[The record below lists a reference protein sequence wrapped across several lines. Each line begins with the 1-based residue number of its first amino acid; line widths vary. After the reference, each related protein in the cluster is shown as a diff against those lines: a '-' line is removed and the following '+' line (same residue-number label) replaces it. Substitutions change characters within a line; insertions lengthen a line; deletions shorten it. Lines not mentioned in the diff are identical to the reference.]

1 MLFWLW
7 FRFGSITPATLYEMM
22 TDLTQRIKSIE
33 SILYKNLLPWRG
45 AQRVVTLSS
54 PRSAPPA
61 SVTQDISYTRYCS
74 HPYDIVPRKQ
84 PRPHR

>member
-7 FRFGSITPATLYEMM
+7 FRFGSITLATLYEMM
-22 TDLTQRIKSIE
+22 TILTQRIKSIE
-33 SILYKNLLPWRG
+33 FILSENLLPLRE

-61 SVTQDISYTRYCS
+61 SVTQDISYTQHCS
-74 HPYDIVPRKQ
+74 HPYDTVPRK
-84 PRPHR
+84 